1 MPKTT
6 PTKEKTNN
14 SSSSGRPI
22 SSRTR
27 KAARNLLIINKSSST
42 TRTNSSSTT
51 RTNTN
56 SSSTTPSSNSSS
68 NTTIHYIPIK
78 KSKKESDSNRF
89 SRRLHYISCSSWIT
103 VDTYL
108 EPLRANKKSVHQVKV
123 GDKYHIINP
132 FSGFNEVQV
141 DRISHDGK
149 MCAISRI
156 NLKKIHEFQNEKS
169 PDFLQMQF
177 EFKQGKGKAPIDTLK
192 NQMYCRKKM
201 TKTRF
206 HTASGYVSSP
216 LGFKQMS

>member
-27 KAARNLLIINKSSST
+27 KAARNLLITRTNSSST

-51 RTNTN
+51 RTNSSSTTRTN

-156 NLKKIHEFQNEKS
+156 NLKKIHEFQNEKKS
-169 PDFLQMQF
+169 RFLTN
-177 EFKQGKGKAPIDTLK
+177 AI
-192 NQMYCRKKM
+192 
-201 TKTRF
+201 
-206 HTASGYVSSP
+206 
-216 LGFKQMS
+216 